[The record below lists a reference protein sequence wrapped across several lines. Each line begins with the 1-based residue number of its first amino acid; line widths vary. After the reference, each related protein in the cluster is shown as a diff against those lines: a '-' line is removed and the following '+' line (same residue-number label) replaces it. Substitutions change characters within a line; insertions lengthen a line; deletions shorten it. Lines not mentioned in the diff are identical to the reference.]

1 VTRRLA
7 TRAHMSDMARR
18 LRSVPPAA
26 RAWAVG
32 TWHGPGGRGARRVAE
47 LVPARWRSRAL
58 LLPAAVVAALVTGWF
73 YAVRALGRVEAGW
86 GALLVAVLGAG
97 VFLMRWG
104 ARLRLGAGGDDRA
117 LVHGDLMA
125 ETGVAI
131 TTGAMVGFVLFAATW
146 ALEENLSEREA
157 RQEDVRFVRELAT
170 QPDAGAKPF
179 DDLDLR
185 EARLAGL
192 DLSDAHLSD
201 ADLSGADL
209 DGTQLRNAVITGA
222 DLRDAD
228 MSRADL
234 RNADLTGALLSG
246 ADLSDADLDPIYL
259 TRADLSG
266 ADLSGAALAGSDLSG
281 ANLSGVDLSRA
292 DLHGVDLTDV
302 DLGGADLSGADLT
315 DAFVT
320 HPGADLSG
328 TDLSDTSLRDA
339 DLVGVDLSGADMRG
353 ADLSGAD
360 LSGADLTHAAAD
372 DATVWP

>member
-1 VTRRLA
+1 VRRLGS
-7 TRAHMSDMARR
+7 RARVSGVARR
-18 LRSVPPAA
+18 VRSVPPAV
-26 RAWAVG
+26 RGWA
-32 TWHGPGGRGARRVAE
+32 GGSWQRPVTRVAG
-47 LVPARWRSRAL
+47 LVPPRLRSRAL
-58 LLPAAVVAALVTGWF
+58 LPPAAVAAALVVAWL
-73 YAVRALGRVEAGW
+73 YAVRAGRVEAGW
-86 GALLVAVLGAG
+86 GVLLVAVLGAG
-97 VFLMRWG
+97 FLLMVRG
-104 ARLRLGAGGDDRA
+104 ARLRLRAGGDARA
-117 LVHGDLMA
+117 IVHGELTA

-131 TTGAMVGFVLFAATW
+131 TTGAVVGFVLFAATW

-157 RQEDVRFVRELAT
+157 RQEDVRFVREVAT

-192 DLSDAHLSD
+192 DLSNAHFSD

-209 DGTQLRNAVITGA
+209 DGTQLRNSVITGA
-222 DLRDAD
+222 DLRGAD

-259 TRADLSG
+259 TGADLSEADLAGAHLAGSDLSG
-266 ADLSGAALAGSDLSG
+266 ADLSGA
-281 ANLSGVDLSRA
+281 DLSRA

-302 DLGGADLSGADLT
+302 DLTGADLSDADLTDAFVTRPGADLSGADL
-315 DAFVT
+315 
-320 HPGADLSG
+320 
-328 TDLSDTSLRDA
+328 SDSTLRDA

-360 LSGADLTHAAAD
+360 LSDADLTHAASD